1 MRYWLWLA
9 AKLLGIAIAVVGLW
23 ALVVRLLPPHP
34 GGLLANWPR
43 LGVDLGYTLA
53 VFLLGLGAAGLLAI
67 CAWDQRYR
75 CRTCGR
81 RLRMPAAS
89 GIFSSVML
97 GGTPN
102 TEYICTFGHGKLEVP
117 DVHTSYRPAKW
128 TRYDGI
134 WDDWRR
140 AEEKRPR

>member
-1 MRYWLWLA
+1 MRFWLWLLLKLA
-9 AKLLGIAIAVVGLW
+9 AIGATVLGLW
-23 ALVVRLLPPHP
+23 FVVLRLLPPHP
-34 GGLLANWPR
+34 GGLLRNSPR

-53 VFLLGLGAAGLLAI
+53 VFLLGLAAAGLLAA

-81 RLRMPAAS
+81 RLRMPSAS
-89 GIFSSVML
+89 GILSSVML

-128 TRYDGI
+128 TRYESI

-140 AEEKRPR
+140 AEQRTKN